1 MELITESFSFLSS
14 VNGREK
20 LLFRCSISRK
30 IVEKISSLAAD

>member
-1 MELITESFSFLSS
+1 